1 MASLAKLDFIIMKH
15 VSVFEGKNK
24 FSELVANA
32 AKGEP
37 QVITK
42 NGKETAVVISFTEY
56 QKLKAKKGSL
66 SELLLNSP
74 LRGSGID
81 LTRSKDLGR
90 PAPDFLSDEYK

>member
-1 MASLAKLDFIIMKH
+1 MKH

-42 NGKETAVVISFTEY
+42 NGKETAVVISIGDY
-56 QKLKAKKGSL
+56 RRLKAREKPLADLLLDNPARKYGIELNLERDQDPGRPTLDL
-66 SELLLNSP
+66 SE
-74 LRGSGID
+74 
-81 LTRSKDLGR
+81 
-90 PAPDFLSDEYK
+90 E